1 MINVLTVDFDETL
14 AETSVTAW
22 GGTSL
27 FPIER
32 IVDFVKK
39 HHAQGS
45 EVHVVTFRNWTQKP
59 EIVNFCKIHKIPV
72 KSIVCTE
79 GQNKVPFIKKLN
91 STLHVDDSVEVC
103 TLCIMAGI
111 DVLLVDWGQE
121 KNNTTAKSIPKI

>member
-1 MINVLTVDFDETL
+1 MIKVLTVDFDETL
-14 AETSVTAW
+14 VDTSDSAW

-27 FPIER
+27 TPIER

-45 EVHVVTFRNWTQKP
+45 EVHIVTFRNWTQKP
-59 EIVNFCKIHKIPV
+59 EIVSFCKMHKIPV

-91 STLHVDDSVEVC
+91 SSLHIDDSVEVC

-111 DVLLVDWGQE
+111 DVFLVDHGQE
-121 KNNTTAKSIPKI
+121 KHNTTAKWIPKI